1 VFPPRLKTAQNALIP
16 KSIHRCRASS
26 RSAATTRDPSER
38 LAEANASDT
47 WRPPHPYVVVCAVEV
62 ADAFASERAVHAVLA
77 ARRVGAQSAQS
88 ARREFFEITEPEAR
102 VLLSLLAV
110 AAETETIATNA
121 QAAPPRVI
129 HAAALGAREPD
140 PDPPPDPPVAAL
152 RPWSA
157 EGKLR
162 AWVERNYTHVPL
174 REKDSGTRLEAL
186 YTAYATTVPPV
197 HTKTLGRNKFAA
209 MLNSVY
215 PNVGPHRSCA
225 GTVNGLYLLR

>member
-1 VFPPRLKTAQNALIP
+1 MAGYVYAFAT
-16 KSIHRCRASS
+16 
-26 RSAATTRDPSER
+26 RSMPGVVKIGATTRDPSER

-77 ARRVGAQSAQS
+77 ARRVGAQSA
-88 ARREFFEITEPEAR
+88 REFFEITELEAR
-102 VLLSLLAV
+102 VLLSLLV
-110 AAETETIATNA
+110 AQTAQTETPATYA
-121 QAAPPRVI
+121 QAVPPRVMP
-129 HAAALGAREPD
+129 ED
-140 PDPPPDPPVAAL
+140 PAPAPAVAAL

-162 AWVERNYTHVPL
+162 AWVEEHYTHVPR
-174 REKDSGTRLEAL
+174 REKDTGTKLEAL
-186 YTAYATTVPPV
+186 YSAYATMVPSV
-197 HTKTLGRNKFAA
+197 HAKTLGRNKFAA

-215 PNVGPHRSCA
+215 PNVGPHRNAA